1 MPLRFCAEQ
10 CCSAQFELV
19 EMIDGRF
26 RFELTEGCRSIA
38 EAHQDDRTQ
47 AAFAVIRSKSLSPIM
62 RARDGW
68 PPASAMV
75 SVR

>member
-38 EAHQDDRTQ
+38 EAHQDDQYASR
-47 AAFAVIRSKSLSPIM
+47 FCCHHVDVAVADQ